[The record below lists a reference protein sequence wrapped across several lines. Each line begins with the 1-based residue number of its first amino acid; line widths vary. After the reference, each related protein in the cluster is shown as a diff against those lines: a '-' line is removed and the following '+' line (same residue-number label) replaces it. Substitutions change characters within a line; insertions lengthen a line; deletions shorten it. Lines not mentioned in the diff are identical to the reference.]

1 MKHYPVMLP
10 EVLQALNMQSGETCV
25 DGTFGNGG
33 YSQAI
38 LDGADCNVIGLARDP
53 NVKLRADELAQAYP
67 DRFRLIQTPFSKM
80 DALEIGSV
88 DAVVLDIGVSS
99 MQLDEAERGFSFMRE
114 GPLDMRMD
122 EAERGFSF
130 MREGPLDMRMEQGG
144 GPTARDAV
152 LNLSVDE
159 LTQIFKVYGEEK
171 RARHVANCILSARD
185 AGDIQTTTDLAGI
198 LEQAL
203 GRRGKTHPATRV
215 FQALRI
221 FINDELGELYRGLCA
236 AEKLLKPGGRLVV
249 VTFHSLEDRIVK
261 SFFRRRAGEV
271 RGGSRYLPEVETQSV
286 SASFDLPKRSVT
298 KPSKTEIEENARS
311 RSAKLRLAIRTRAD
325 VFAAE
330 DRLLPNV
337 LALSELEVRL

>member
-10 EVLQALNMQSGETCV
+10 EVLSALAMQAGETCV

-33 YSQAI
+33 YSEAI
-38 LDGADCNVIGLARDP
+38 LKSAPCAVIGLDRDP
-53 NVKLRADELAQAYP
+53 NVMTRSDELAGEWG
-67 DRFRLIQTPFSKM
+67 DKFKLIQTPFSKM
-80 DALEIGSV
+80 DEVGLDPV

-99 MQLDEAERGFSFMRE
+99 MQLDQ
-114 GPLDMRMD
+114 
-122 EAERGFSF
+122 AERGFSF

-152 LNLSVDE
+152 LHLSSDE
-159 LTQIFKVYGEEK
+159 LTRIFQVYGEEK
-171 RARHVANCILSARD
+171 RARHVANCILSARE
-185 AGDIQTTTDLAGI
+185 AGDITTTSDLADI
-198 LEQAL
+198 LEKAL

-221 FINDELGELYRGLCA
+221 FVNDELGELYQGLCA
-236 AEKLLKPGGRLVV
+236 AERLLKPGGRLVV

-261 SFFRRRAGEV
+261 TFFRRRAGEIQ
-271 RGGSRYLPEVETQSV
+271 GGSRYAPEIKNTGPA
-286 SASFDLPKRSVT
+286 ASFILPQRSVT

-311 RSAKLRLAIRTRAD
+311 RSAKLRAAVRTQDAPFD
-325 VFAAE
+325 VD

-337 LALSELEVRL
+337 ISLAELEARL

>member
-1 MKHYPVMLP
+1 MLP

-38 LDGADCNVIGLARDP
+38 LDGADCNVIGLDRDP
-53 NVKLRADELAQAYP
+53 NVKLRADEFAQAYP

-99 MQLDEAERGFSFMRE
+99 MQL
-114 GPLDMRMD
+114 D

-171 RARHVANCILSARD
+171 RARHVANCILSARE

-337 LALSELEVRL
+337 LALSELEARL

>member
-38 LDGADCNVIGLARDP
+38 LDGADCNVIGLDRDP
-53 NVKLRADELAQAYP
+53 NVKLRADEFAQAYP

-99 MQLDEAERGFSFMRE
+99 MQL
-114 GPLDMRMD
+114 D

-236 AEKLLKPGGRLVV
+236 AENLLKPGGRLVV

-271 RGGSRYLPEVETQSV
+271 QGGSRYLPEVETQSV

>member
-38 LDGADCNVIGLARDP
+38 LDGADCNVIGLDRDP
-53 NVKLRADELAQAYP
+53 NVKLRADEFAQAYP

-99 MQLDEAERGFSFMRE
+99 MQL
-114 GPLDMRMD
+114 D

-171 RARHVANCILSARD
+171 RARHVANCILSARE

-236 AEKLLKPGGRLVV
+236 AENLLKPGGRLVV

-271 RGGSRYLPEVETQSV
+271 QGGSRYLPEVETQSV

-337 LALSELEVRL
+337 LALSELEARL

>member
-1 MKHYPVMLP
+1 M
-10 EVLQALNMQSGETCV
+10 C
-25 DGTFGNGG
+25 
-33 YSQAI
+33 I
-38 LDGADCNVIGLARDP
+38 RD
-53 NVKLRADELAQAYP
+53 R
-67 DRFRLIQTPFSKM
+67 
-80 DALEIGSV
+80 
-88 DAVVLDIGVSS
+88 
-99 MQLDEAERGFSFMRE
+99 
-114 GPLDMRMD
+114 
-122 EAERGFSF
+122 AERGFSF

-171 RARHVANCILSARD
+171 RARHVANCILSARE

-236 AEKLLKPGGRLVV
+236 AENLLKPGGRLVV

-261 SFFRRRAGEV
+261 QFVARHSRAVFDRRAPFAAPAPV
-271 RGGSRYLPEVETQSV
+271 RLEALARVRPGALELAANPR
-286 SASFDLPKRSVT
+286 
-298 KPSKTEIEENARS
+298 ARS
-311 RSAKLRLAIRTRAD
+311 AVLRVARRTD
-325 VFAAE
+325 VPA
-330 DRLLPNV
+330 
-337 LALSELEVRL
+337 

>member
-38 LDGADCNVIGLARDP
+38 LDGADCNVIGLDRDP
-53 NVKLRADELAQAYP
+53 NVKLRADEFAQAYP

-99 MQLDEAERGFSFMRE
+99 MQL
-114 GPLDMRMD
+114 D

-236 AEKLLKPGGRLVV
+236 AENLLKPGGRLVV

-337 LALSELEVRL
+337 LALSELEARL

>member
-38 LDGADCNVIGLARDP
+38 LDGADCNVIGLDRDP
-53 NVKLRADELAQAYP
+53 NVKLRADEFAQAYP

-99 MQLDEAERGFSFMRE
+99 MQL
-114 GPLDMRMD
+114 D

-171 RARHVANCILSARD
+171 RARHVANCILSARE

-236 AEKLLKPGGRLVV
+236 AENLLKPGGRLVV

-337 LALSELEVRL
+337 LALSELEARL

>member
-10 EVLQALNMQSGETCV
+10 EVLQALNMQSGEICV

-38 LDGADCNVIGLARDP
+38 LDGADCNVIGLDRDP
-53 NVKLRADELAQAYP
+53 NVKLRADEFAQAYP

-99 MQLDEAERGFSFMRE
+99 MQL
-114 GPLDMRMD
+114 D

-236 AEKLLKPGGRLVV
+236 AENLLKPGGRLVV

-298 KPSKTEIEENARS
+298 KPSKIEIEENARS

-337 LALSELEVRL
+337 LALSELEARL

>member
-38 LDGADCNVIGLARDP
+38 LEGADCNVIGLDRDP

-114 GPLDMRMD
+114 GPLDMRM
-122 EAERGFSF
+122 
-130 MREGPLDMRMEQGG
+130 EQGG

-171 RARHVANCILSARD
+171 RARHVANCILSARE

-271 RGGSRYLPEVETQSV
+271 QGGSRYLPEVETQSV

-337 LALSELEVRL
+337 LALSELEARL

>member
-1 MKHYPVMLP
+1 VKHYPVMLP
-10 EVLQALNMQSGETCV
+10 EVIQALNMQAGEICI

-33 YSQAI
+33 YSQAV
-38 LDGADCNVIGLARDP
+38 LEGADCSVIGLDRDP
-53 NVKLRADELAQAYP
+53 NVQARADALEQAYP

-80 DALEIGSV
+80 DQLEIGPV

-114 GPLDMRMD
+114 GPLDMRM
-122 EAERGFSF
+122 
-130 MREGPLDMRMEQGG
+130 EQGG

-152 LNLSVDE
+152 LSLSGDE
-159 LTQIFKVYGEEK
+159 LAQIFKVYGEEK
-171 RARHVANCILSARD
+171 RARHVANCILSARE
-185 AGDIQTTTDLAGI
+185 AGDIQTTTDLADI

-236 AEKLLKPGGRLVV
+236 AENLLKPGGRLVV

-271 RGGSRYLPEVETQSV
+271 QGGSRYLPEVAAQTV

-311 RSAKLRLAIRTRAD
+311 RSAKLRLAIRTEAEA
-325 VFAAE
+325 FAAE

-337 LALSELEVRL
+337 LALSELEARL